1 MSSEYSFIV
10 WPGIHVMHDT
20 VLDFTRQ
27 KTIVAIGALG

>member
-1 MSSEYSFIV
+1 MTGGYRE
-10 WPGIHVMHDT
+10 GLHDT